1 MQINTTMTTLSMTAA
16 MTPALPTHETSFA
29 EVLHAVDPS
38 ASKHARKPFPVL
50 QKLIEIVEQA
60 AAQGKITATK
70 RDEYL
75 AILDEIHQKLEEIK
89 DPRHP
94 LCKDED
100 GMQMKHLLAED
111 RPTLEDP
118 LFASMPTQAVQ
129 TAAAFLFQTE
139 FVSFETDALEEFK
152 TWVEKMIE
160 EGNLLPKAKETF
172 DAFVALRERFV
183 AMLIALQEAFATPA
197 PANTLSESEA
207 AARFM
212 SGIVQKPAT
221 PTTTAEAESPAEAE
235 PEVLE
240 VLL

>member
-1 MQINTTMTTLSMTAA
+1 MQINTTMTTLSMTTA
-16 MTPALPTHETSFA
+16 MTTTLPTHETSFA

-94 LCKDED
+94 LCKHED

-111 RPTLEDP
+111 MPTLEDP